1 MTMIESAGWQPGE
14 MKSMFSV
21 ITRSNSRMTV
31 VMLVFSVLIMACA
44 SEAPLVS
51 DQPVEPSFQE
61 KVMDCSKIGD
71 RGERDRCLYGG

>member
-1 MTMIESAGWQPGE
+1 
-14 MKSMFSV
+14 
-21 ITRSNSRMTV
+21 MTV